1 MIRRVALAALLA
13 AAALPAPAQAGELV
27 PGPSR
32 ARAHLAKVIV
42 ATDARRVPWERR
54 SVARLKPQATWGGGM
69 TQLLVLD
76 SLKLEGRLWLKV
88 QLPVRPNGAAGW
100 IPAESARISTTPW
113 RVHVSLRRR
122 TVTVLRRGRVVR
134 RFGAVIGAPG
144 TPTPVGRFA
153 VSEPIPQSNPGGF
166 LGPWALH
173 LTAFSNVLDDF
184 GGGPGRIA
192 IHGRGGAS
200 LSDPLGTAR
209 SHGCIRIDN
218 AQVRFLARVAVP
230 GTPVQISR

>member
-1 MIRRVALAALLA
+1 MIRRALPIALALA
-13 AAALPAPAQAGELV
+13 VFSTPAQAADLV
-27 PGPSR
+27 PAPTQQR
-32 ARAHLAKVIV
+32 AYVAKVIAPV
-42 ATDARRVPWERR
+42 VARRVPWEPG
-54 SVARLKPQATWGGGM
+54 VVTRLKPTAPWGGGT

-88 QLPVRPNGAAGW
+88 QLPVRPNQAAGW
-100 IPAESARISTTPW
+100 IPAERARVTSTPW
-113 RVHVSLRRR
+113 RVEVSLRRR
-122 TVTVLRRGRVVR
+122 TVTVLRRGRVAR

-153 VSEPIPQSNPGGF
+153 VSEPIPQANAGGF
-166 LGPWALH
+166 IGPWALH
-173 LTAFSNVLDDF
+173 LTAFSDVLDDF

-209 SHGCIRIDN
+209 SHGCIRVDN

-230 GTPVQISR
+230 GTPVRISR

>member
-1 MIRRVALAALLA
+1 MTRRALLVSMLALAAP
-13 AAALPAPAQAGELV
+13 PAPAQAELV
-27 PGPSR
+27 PGPTR
-32 ARAHLAKVIV
+32 ERAHLARVIV
-42 ATDARRVPWERR
+42 ATDARRVPWESR
-54 SVARLKPQATWGGGM
+54 SVARLKPQAPWGGGT

-100 IPAESARISTTPW
+100 IPAAHATVSRTPW

-122 TVTVLRRGRVVR
+122 AVTVLRHGRVVR

-153 VSEPIPQSNPGGF
+153 VSEPVPQADPGGF

-173 LTAFSNVLDDF
+173 LTAFSDVLDDF

-192 IHGRGGAS
+192 IHGRSGAS
-200 LSDPLGTAR
+200 LRDPLGTAR
-209 SHGCIRIDN
+209 SHGCVRIDN

-230 GTPVQISR
+230 GTPVRISR